1 MMKKLLISLILCV
14 MLPVAVSAK
23 SSSSGQSGS
32 SSKNMGAGGWIQAG
46 NPGEHAGLDFMMRMG
61 NDITLDI
68 YAHLYLSDD
77 DNSFGAYVGYYW
89 NFYLN
94 NPKELGRMGFYVGPT
109 GGIGLWDEEYWVDYK
124 DHNDRWWWRDEFGF
138 AIRAGVTG
146 GFQWEFPVIPLQL
159 YFELSPVVE
168 FHYLS
173 WEDDHDWNNGKHE
186 YYDDDDVEWKFP
198 DFFFRVGLRFWF

>member
-1 MMKKLLISLILCV
+1 M
-14 MLPVAVSAK
+14 A
-23 SSSSGQSGS
+23 
-32 SSKNMGAGGWIQAG
+32 AGGWIQAG

-109 GGIGLWDEEYWVDYK
+109 GGIGLWDEEYWVDRY
-124 DHNDRWWWRDEFGF
+124 DHNDHYWWRDEFGF
-138 AIRAGVTG
+138 AIRFGATG
-146 GFQWEFPVIPLQL
+146 GFQWEFPVIPVQL
-159 YFELSPVVE
+159 YLELSPVIE

-173 WEDDHDWNNGKHE
+173 WEDDHDYHNGKYDH
-186 YYDDDDVEWKFP
+186 YDDDDVDWKFP
-198 DFFFRVGLRFWF
+198 DFYFRVGLRFWF